1 MALACLRVGL
11 RVTCVPFCC
20 VVCRSGVSGCVRNRV
35 SCVRNRVR
43 RVRDRVR
50 RAGFCC
56 ESRRIFEGWLWP
68 RCDVTPDS
76 GMRSQWPGATGG
88 MCGGV
93 RGADSWQ
100 IRGPDAGPRICL
112 FQAPGTLPGGVP
124 ESDPELCFLTGKGR
138 VRAGSPGSE
147 FRRSGC
153 HPSSL
158 TVVRGEIAAKGMSGV
173 RVRLGPET
181 HAP

>member
-1 MALACLRVGL
+1 VAGCYARYSRG
-11 RVTCVPFCC
+11 VPGRRF
-20 VVCRSGVSGCVRNRV
+20 VADSRTGCRSKNLFVSG
-35 SCVRNRVR
+35 
-43 RVRDRVR
+43 
-50 RAGFCC
+50 
-56 ESRRIFEGWLWP
+56 P
-68 RCDVTPDS
+68 R
-76 GMRSQWPGATGG
+76 
-88 MCGGV
+88 
-93 RGADSWQ
+93 
-100 IRGPDAGPRICL
+100 
-112 FQAPGTLPGGVP
+112 TLPGGVP

-181 HAP
+181 